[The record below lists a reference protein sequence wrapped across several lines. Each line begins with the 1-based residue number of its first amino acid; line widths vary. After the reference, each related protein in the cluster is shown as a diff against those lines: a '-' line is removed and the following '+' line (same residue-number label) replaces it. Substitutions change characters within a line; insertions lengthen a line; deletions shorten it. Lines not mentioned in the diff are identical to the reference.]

1 MFSAKSYTK
10 GMAFYSSILI
20 SVCFFAGC
28 KKEDEKSSN
37 TNESPPSVTSINTT
51 THQIE
56 LGLIRDAGVY
66 IWAQDKKT
74 KLFETKTDE
83 RGVFSIDT
91 ALIKQRLK
99 DANITTPYAWIVAT
113 GGYDLDPNDDGILEA
128 NEAIPLKGKVL
139 SIVKIDSL
147 LSEKGYKFNLI
158 TTALAEMLVNS
169 DDINDERIVQLA
181 EQMVLPDV
189 NKNGKYDPE
198 DVLRYQMGSF
208 SDGEYNLRKY
218 YLTAIHDNDG
228 DARLISIESLKD
240 RLNTIRVETIK
251 TQNGVDLVL
260 HPLDSANTI
269 YYGDGST
276 TGSMKMLSKVYTSG
290 QKISLSLGQ
299 GVAFQECQ
307 KNDILTCRQRQAF
320 DYRKNESISLLP
332 SPKTSTNPYTDPV
345 KVKEIIDRFNKTG
358 QEYIA
363 AQESYSEVIAEASD
377 LESLI
382 NEKQAQ
388 INAINEQIRQLQST
402 NTGGSSNNGGS
413 NTGGGT
419 TIVAPT
425 GLTATPKIIGGTK
438 GIQLSWNVVSNADD
452 YYVFR
457 NGSFLLAQNASSGAS
472 FFELSTVSG
481 TNYCYTVQAVKGSS
495 SPNSNQACA
504 TAP

>member
-1 MFSAKSYTK
+1 MFIAKSYKK
-10 GMAFYSSILI
+10 GMAFYGSILM
-20 SVCFFAGC
+20 SVFLVTACG
-28 KKEDEKSSN
+28 KDSKPSSEN
-37 TNESPPSVTSINTT
+37 SPSITSINTT

-91 ALIKQRLK
+91 TLIRQRLK

-228 DARLISIESLKD
+228 DMRLISIEALKD
-240 RLNTIRVETIK
+240 RLNAIRVEKIQ
-251 TQNGVDLVL
+251 TQSGVDLVL
-260 HPLDSANTI
+260 HSLDSANTI

-276 TGSMKMLSKVYTSG
+276 IGSMQMLPKVYTRG

-307 KNDILTCRQRQAF
+307 KNDIVTCRKRQAF
-320 DYRKNESISLLP
+320 DYIKSESISSLLP

-358 QEYIA
+358 QEYIG
-363 AQESYSEVIAEASD
+363 AQEALSEVSTEVSD

-388 INAINEQIRQLQST
+388 INAIDEQIRQLQPNTST
-402 NTGGSSNNGGS
+402 NTGGSSGS
-413 NTGGGT
+413 GSGGT
-419 TIVAPT
+419 GTTLVAPT
-425 GLTATPKIIGGTK
+425 GLTATPKTIGSTK
-438 GIQLSWNVVSNADD
+438 GIQLSWNSVSSTAAYDVLRD
-452 YYVFR
+452 GR
-457 NGSFLLAQNASSGAS
+457 FLLAQDASAGTS
-472 FFELSTVSG
+472 FFELSTTSG
-481 TNYCYTVQAVKGSS
+481 VRYCYTVQAVKGSN